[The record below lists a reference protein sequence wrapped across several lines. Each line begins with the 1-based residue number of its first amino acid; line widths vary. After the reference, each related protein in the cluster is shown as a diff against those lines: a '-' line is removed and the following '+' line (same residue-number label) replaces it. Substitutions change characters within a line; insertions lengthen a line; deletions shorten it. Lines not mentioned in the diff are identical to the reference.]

1 MFCVSSR
8 LAHLY
13 FHPPVCGGCCALCAS
28 AVRALLLY
36 GGIRLWHARAVSTA
50 YSHHGINEH

>member
-13 FHPPVCGGCCALCAS
+13 FHPPVWRLLCAS

>member
-13 FHPPVCGGCCALCAS
+13 FHPPVWRLLCPVRVGCACAAALWRHQAVARTRGEHGVLAS
-28 AVRALLLY
+28 
-36 GGIRLWHARAVSTA
+36 WH
-50 YSHHGINEH
+50 